1 MTTEANA
8 TPETPKTPESQN
20 PGSGGGGAE
29 PSAKAGAAAGETLA
43 QEVARLLTEK
53 ADLNDRLL
61 RQVAEFENYKRR
73 TRKENDEAST
83 RGQEAL
89 LKELL
94 PVLDNLD
101 RALAATKAT
110 DGAAVATL
118 VEGVKMVQKQFLV
131 ALERFSVKP
140 FEAEGLPF
148 DPQVHEAIQQVDSD
162 KLPAGSVAMVF
173 QRGYKLGARLLRP
186 AMVAVVKAKPV
197 QSAGEPGTLH

>member
-1 MTTEANA
+1 
-8 TPETPKTPESQN
+8 
-20 PGSGGGGAE
+20 
-29 PSAKAGAAAGETLA
+29 
-43 QEVARLLTEK
+43 
-53 ADLNDRLL
+53 
-61 RQVAEFENYKRR
+61 
-73 TRKENDEAST
+73 
-83 RGQEAL
+83 
-89 LKELL
+89 
-94 PVLDNLD
+94 
-101 RALAATKAT
+101 
-110 DGAAVATL
+110 
-118 VEGVKMVQKQFLV
+118 MVQKQFLV